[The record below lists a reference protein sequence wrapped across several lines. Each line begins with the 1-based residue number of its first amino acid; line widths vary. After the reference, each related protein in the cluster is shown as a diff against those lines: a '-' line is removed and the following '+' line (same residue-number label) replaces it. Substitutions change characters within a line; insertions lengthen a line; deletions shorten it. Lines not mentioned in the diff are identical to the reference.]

1 MVSPELPALVMKEWS
16 YRHRRAFWF
25 ALVSLVIG
33 GLIGLSL
40 VAGFIYLV
48 MQGHHKA
55 AGLLLGAGALGMVAG
70 FRSARL

>member
-1 MVSPELPALVMKEWS
+1 MQEWS

-40 VAGFIYLV
+40 VGGFVYLV
-48 MQGHHKA
+48 MQNHGGYA
-55 AGLLLGAGALGMVAG
+55 TTLLGGGALSMVAG
-70 FRSARL
+70 FRATRL